1 MKSHNRPEASWK
13 QRQVAEL
20 AAFRETVKHDPKDAG
35 AHHRLGSTLLFIF
48 DDKTREEGI
57 KHLNQAIKLKKDFPD
72 PVEAL
77 ADYAAMTDPGKA
89 IRLYKKAAE
98 LFRHQGDEKK
108 ADELLNRA
116 ATIILDEGWG
126 AREAGDNI
134 AAKKKAI
141 RALEIYP
148 YCVDARNLLGNI
160 YTDRFEFHEA
170 EKVYR
175 AAVEDAVRA
184 QGGVV
189 KLKDVPYWLE
199 IDTRPYMRA
208 RHGLGLTLM
217 QLHQYDEALKEFEIL
232 MDLNPNDNQG
242 VRFLLADVHHFLG
255 DLEKAEKLYEEH
267 GEVDSLYGYSLLLNF
282 SGKEARAASMLKKA
296 VKGAPFIA
304 QVLRL
309 YLQKFD
315 FWKGLGSFRYGKAP
329 YLLHHRNAIVGA
341 WNEMGANITDR
352 QMFYEFESAY
362 YYCNLNAPLWL
373 KYEGSPLFLQK
384 AMDPESAKDPGR
396 RKP

>member
-1 MKSHNRPEASWK
+1 MKSHHRSEASWK
-13 QRQVAEL
+13 QRQVTEL
-20 AAFRETVKHDPKDAG
+20 ATLREAVAHDPKDAG
-35 AHHRLGSTLLFIF
+35 AHHRLGATLLFIF
-48 DDKTREEGI
+48 DDKTMEEGI
-57 KHLNQAIKLKKDFPD
+57 KHLNQAIKLKKDFPE
-72 PVEAL
+72 PVEVL
-77 ADYAAMTDPGKA
+77 ADYAAMTDPRKA
-89 IRLYKKAAE
+89 IRLYKKAAD

-108 ADELLNRA
+108 ADELLSRA
-116 ATIILDEGWG
+116 ATIILDEGWE
-126 AREAGDNI
+126 AREAGDNV

-160 YTDRFEFHEA
+160 HSDRFEFREA

-175 AAVEDAVRA
+175 TAVDDAVRE

-217 QLHQYDEALKEFEIL
+217 QLHRYDEALKEFEIL

-255 DLEKAEKLYEEH
+255 NRKLAEKYYEEY
-267 GEVDSLYGYSLLLNF
+267 GELDSLYGYSLLLYF
-282 SGKEARAASMLKKA
+282 SGKQAQAEGLLKKA

-304 QVLRL
+304 RILRR
-309 YLQKFD
+309 YLKQFD
-315 FWKGLGSFRYGKAP
+315 FWKERGMFKYGDVP
-329 YLLHHRNAIVGA
+329 HLLFHMNAIVGA
-341 WNEMGANITDR
+341 WNELAPRITDR
-352 QMFYEFESAY
+352 QRFYDFESAY

-373 KYEGSPLFLQK
+373 KYEGAPSFLQK
-384 AMDPESAKDPGR
+384 IMDPVIGPDAEGI
-396 RKP
+396 